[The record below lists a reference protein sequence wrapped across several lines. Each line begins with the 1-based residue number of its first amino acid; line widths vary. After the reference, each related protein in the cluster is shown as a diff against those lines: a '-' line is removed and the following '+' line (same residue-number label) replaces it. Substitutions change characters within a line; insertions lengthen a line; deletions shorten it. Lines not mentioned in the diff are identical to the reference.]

1 MSKRG
6 EENTLDE
13 RKNRDVNFPLIV
25 GQQTV
30 KELGVKIVHVWA
42 GGAYRGER
50 LRQWSKG
57 KTSEKQRGGE
67 RLRAQRAVRSQRGSN
82 DAVSITNSI
91 VQEALV
97 VLGCTLK
104 KDMSLGVPGL
114 ES

>member
-42 GGAYRGER
+42 GGAYRG
-50 LRQWSKG
+50 
-57 KTSEKQRGGE
+57 
-67 RLRAQRAVRSQRGSN
+67 
-82 DAVSITNSI
+82 
-91 VQEALV
+91 
-97 VLGCTLK
+97 
-104 KDMSLGVPGL
+104 
-114 ES
+114 